1 MQAAATA
8 AAGVDTA
15 LMRAIVAG
23 AGATEIGE
31 AARRGRAVGCEFA
44 MRDVG
49 RKPAAVAAEAINSA
63 AAIAR
68 ISGFCW
74 SSPDPGSCDR
84 SIQFQTD
91 RQFWFEEF

>member
-1 MQAAATA
+1 M
-8 AAGVDTA
+8 
-15 LMRAIVAG
+15 
-23 AGATEIGE
+23 
-31 AARRGRAVGCEFA
+31 RGRAVGCEFA

-74 SSPDPGSCDR
+74 SSKLDSGERQEGRSCLLR
-84 SIQFQTD
+84 ARVILYKV
-91 RQFWFEEF
+91 